1 MDQTLID
8 RRGDGGESAEPRED
22 LTADLL
28 RLTAAIVTFVAA
40 IALGVAG

>member
-1 MDQTLID
+1 MDQPWND
-8 RRGDGGESAEPRED
+8 SPGDGGETAEPRED

-40 IALGVAG
+40 IALGAAG

>member
-1 MDQTLID
+1 MDQPSID
-8 RRGDGGESAEPRED
+8 RSRDGGEAAEPRED

>member
-1 MDQTLID
+1 MDQPSID
-8 RRGDGGESAEPRED
+8 RPGGGAETAEPRED

-28 RLTAAIVTFVAA
+28 RLTAAIVTFVVA